1 MSLINFWFIAYTPVQ
16 YEILAEGVGS
26 TDVQD
31 DPCNSLQIDKYLYN
45 LIEFNMS
52 WCIIN
57 TH

>member
-1 MSLINFWFIAYTPVQ
+1 MQ

-26 TDVQD
+26 TDVKD

-52 WCIIN
+52 WYIIN